1 MTVPPDP
8 QAPDLTPPAVDP
20 ITVEVIANAML
31 AIVEEMGETLI
42 RAAYSTSIKER
53 RDCSTALFDAK
64 GRTLA
69 QAEHIPMHLGSLIG
83 IVDHVLKRHPLDD
96 IRAGD
101 AFVGNDA
108 YSGGGTH
115 LNDIVIIEPVFYEGR
130 FIAWVTN
137 VAHHADFVDRGHAH
151 IFQEGLRIPPVR
163 LYREGVLQEDIM
175 EMILLNCQ
183 VPRDRLNDFRAQMAA
198 NRLGIQRFERLCAKY
213 GNDLTLAACEAL
225 LDYAERRT
233 RAGIALIPDGV
244 YGFADGLDSDTFE
257 GTLPLKVA
265 IEVRGDEMF
274 LDFAGNPPQVRSGI
288 NVVWTAL
295 LSVVYY
301 AVKALVDPGI
311 PPNAGLYRPIHVSA
325 PEGSVV
331 NAIAPAAVF
340 SRTQVCQRLA
350 DMIIAA
356 LAPAIPDR
364 VIAHSTGG
372 ALVNFSGVNPRT
384 GKFYIYNETIGGGL
398 GARATKDGLDATLA
412 HCMNGANQPIES
424 LESQHPLVV
433 ERYELV
439 EDSCGVGKHR
449 GGMAV
454 RRRIRAVDH
463 EARVFMWGACIQTP
477 PLGLFGGQPGGASR
491 LEWSDGVT
499 SPVGPNCVVPAGE
512 AVAVVSAGGGG
523 YGEPC
528 DRDRALVRKDLTDE
542 RISASTAREI
552 YGLTTD

>member
-1 MTVPPDP
+1 MTVPPDQ
-8 QAPDLTPPAVDP
+8 QAPGPARPTVDP
-20 ITVEVIANAML
+20 ITVEVIGNAML
-31 AIVEEMGETLI
+31 TIVEEMGETLI

-53 RDCSTALFDAK
+53 RDCSTALFDIK

-108 YSGGGTH
+108 YTGGGTH
-115 LNDIVIIEPVFYEGR
+115 LNDIVIIEPIFYEGR
-130 FIAWVTN
+130 FIAWATN

-163 LYREGVLQEDIM
+163 LYREGVLQEDVI

-183 VPRDRLNDFRAQMAA
+183 VPSDRLNDFRAQMAA
-198 NRLGIQRFERLCAKY
+198 NRMGIQRFEKVCAKY
-213 GNDLTLAACEAL
+213 GMDHTLAACEAL

-233 RAGIALIPDGV
+233 RAGIALIPDGS
-244 YGFADGLDSDTFE
+244 YQFEDGLDSDTFE
-257 GTLPLKVA
+257 GTLELKVA
-265 IEVRGDEMF
+265 IEVRGDELF
-274 LDFAGNPPQVRSGI
+274 FDFAGNPPQVRSSI

-295 LSVVYY
+295 LSLIYY

-350 DMIIAA
+350 DMIFAA

-364 VIAHSTGG
+364 VVSHSTGG
-372 ALVNFSGVNPRT
+372 ALVNFSGINPRT
-384 GKFYIYNETIGGGL
+384 GKFYVYNETVGGGL
-398 GARATKDGLDATLA
+398 GARATKDGMDATMA

-439 EDSCGVGKHR
+439 EDSCGTGKYR

-463 EARVFMWGACIQTP
+463 EARVFMWGACNQTP
-477 PLGLFGGQPGGASR
+477 PLGLFGGRSGGISR
-491 LEWSDGVT
+491 LEWSAGVT
-499 SPVGPNCVVPAGE
+499 PPVGPNCIVPAGE
-512 AVAVVSAGGGG
+512 SVAVVSAGGGG
-523 YGEPC
+523 YGDPGTRE
-528 DRDRALVRKDLTDE
+528 RTLVQRDLTEE
-542 RISASTAREI
+542 RISQSTARDI
-552 YGLTTD
+552 YGLPTD